1 MPAFEEKSVLIS
13 TNAGNCVKKQLFG
26 YGCGIRN
33 GLEKQAASEKNERGR
48 RARFPPHRK
57 CARIQSARGFLG
69 SWADE
74 RRLFLTLLVTRPLD
88 QSPVSRRCLQGPFLP
103 CCAEMKPMRPA

>member
-57 CARIQSARGFLG
+57 LHVYSPLGVFSAAGRMKGG
-69 SWADE
+69 S
-74 RRLFLTLLVTRPLD
+74 
-88 QSPVSRRCLQGPFLP
+88 S
-103 CCAEMKPMRPA
+103 